1 VPSFRSLGR
10 RALAIA
16 ACAAALLPAPR
27 VRAADDA
34 AQASRA
40 LSLEVDGRSR
50 TFHLFVP
57 ASAPMMNAP
66 LVVVLHGGYG
76 TGVQAESAYHW
87 DDAARRSGF
96 LVAYPDG
103 LGRAWNAGTC
113 CGQPQRENVDDV
125 AFLTA
130 VVHAVVREQHADSRR
145 VFFTG
150 ISNGALMSYRMACEA
165 LIPIAA
171 IGPVAGT
178 LVTPCPHPQAT
189 SVLAI
194 HGLDDRA
201 VPFNGGRG
209 QGAVGEVRSV
219 TSSLNV
225 WVARD
230 RCGPPRGKTA
240 SPVTVIR
247 WSCSDGRVLSL
258 VTIAGAG
265 HQWPGAVPPS
275 SAAMA
280 IASVLGL
287 QLSPPSTALDA
298 TSTLWTFFA
307 QQVSAESN

>member
-1 VPSFRSLGR
+1 LGR
-10 RALAIA
+10 RALAIT
-16 ACAAALLPAPR
+16 ACAAALLPAFR
-27 VRAADDA
+27 VSAADDA
-34 AQASRA
+34 AQGSRA
-40 LSLEVDGRSR
+40 MSLEVDGRSR
-50 TFHLFVP
+50 TFRLFVP
-57 ASAPMMNAP
+57 PSASAINAP

-76 TGVQAESAYHW
+76 TGQQAESAYHW

-113 CGQPQRENVDDV
+113 CGEPQRQNVDDV

-130 VVHAVVREQHADSRR
+130 VVHELVRERHADPRR
-145 VFFTG
+145 VYFTG
-150 ISNGALMSYRMACEA
+150 MSNGALMSYRMACDA

-178 LVTPCPHPQAT
+178 LVSPCPHPQAT

-201 VPFNGGRG
+201 VPFAGGRG

-219 TSSLNV
+219 TSSLDV
-225 WVARD
+225 WVGRD
-230 RCGPPRGKTA
+230 RCGPAHEKTSA
-240 SPVTVIR
+240 PVSIRR
-247 WSCSDGRVLSL
+247 WSCADGRAVSL

-265 HQWPGAVPPS
+265 HQWPGAAPPS
-275 SAAMA
+275 GAAMA
-280 IASVLGL
+280 IASALGL
-287 QLSPPSTALDA
+287 QLSPPSSALDA

-307 QQVSAESN
+307 QQVSPESN